1 MRRAARHRDGAASS
15 PAGPPSSGRRRRAAP
30 EYMWLQLGRM
40 GLRPGHVGLQPGHM
54 GLRPGH
60 VGLQPGHLG
69 CSQLGRRRLGECDLV
84 RHFRR
89 LPRGRLRLAALL
101 LVHRLVS
108 EDRGVR
114 GAHLGESLD
123 RVGRVGVAVGMERQR
138 ELVVRPLDLLRARV
152 LRQAQNCVGLLGG
165 PRRETAAQQ
174 RRPWKPEER
183 SESVCKRQ
191 RKQAVRSAKPAVGFE
206 PRLRNGGRRERAAS
220 RPVANALS
228 MCLAAPPCDANRPR
242 PSACFVTP
250 APICI
255 CMYMLHTHA
264 HTLERTIC

>member
-1 MRRAARHRDGAASS
+1 MRRAARRRGGAASS

-60 VGLQPGHLG
+60 VGLQPGHVG

-123 RVGRVGVAVGMERQR
+123 RVGRVGVAVGVERQR

-152 LRQAQNCVGLLGG
+152 LRQAQDCVWVLGG
-165 PRRETAAQQ
+165 PRREVTAAQQ
-174 RRPWKPEER
+174 RALWKLEER
-183 SESVCKRQ
+183 PPESAQEV
-191 RKQAVRSAKPAVGFE
+191 V
-206 PRLRNGGRRERAAS
+206 
-220 RPVANALS
+220 
-228 MCLAAPPCDANRPR
+228 
-242 PSACFVTP
+242 
-250 APICI
+250 
-255 CMYMLHTHA
+255 
-264 HTLERTIC
+264 

>member
-1 MRRAARHRDGAASS
+1 MRRAARHPDGAGRR

-40 GLRPGHVGLQPGHM
+40 GLQPGHVGLQPGHM

-60 VGLQPGHLG
+60 VGLQPGHVG

-89 LPRGRLRLAALL
+89 LPRSRLRLAALL

-123 RVGRVGVAVGMERQR
+123 RVGRVGVAVRMERQR

-165 PRRETAAQQ
+165 PRREATAAQQ

-191 RKQAVRSAKPAVGFE
+191 RKQTVCSAKLAVGFE
-206 PRLRNGGRRERAAS
+206 PRLRNGGRRDRAAS
-220 RPVANALS
+220 RLVANTLS
-228 MCLAAPPCDANRPR
+228 MCQQA
-242 PSACFVTP
+242 ACFVNSGSDP
-250 APICI
+250 NICI
-255 CMYMLHTHA
+255 GWLHG
-264 HTLERTIC
+264 C